1 MSPAAKVT
9 AEGKVPSMNSLP
21 VPVKVT
27 VRPRTGAMV
36 LLTAKVALPPS
47 ATLPG
52 LTAMDTAGTSLS
64 AMMPVSARVD
74 APPCNEAFIA
84 LERVKVSTSSAAS
97 SMLSSVTGTSTAML
111 VWPAEKVSVPFVA
124 V

>member
-1 MSPAAKVT
+1 MPCK
-9 AEGKVPSMNSLP
+9 NSLP

-36 LLTAKVALPPS
+36 LLTVKVALPPS
-47 ATLPG
+47 ATLSG
-52 LTAMDTAGTSLS
+52 LTAMDTSGTSLS

-74 APPCNEAFIA
+74 APPCNEAPIT

-97 SMLSSVTGTSTAML
+97 SSPSSATATSTAML
-111 VWPAEKVSVPFVA
+111 VWPAAKVIVPLAA